1 MRQLYQQQRLRL
13 AGLGHMTLIPQCIE
27 KSHIKKI
34 AKFRSG
40 YNGVKDLPPYRHL
53 KVTDIQRAQD
63 AMFTHKDLRATS
75 ENSKTSEGND
85 SPISDPDS
93 DSTESDVENTLTEL
107 TTWRDQNKSSH
118 SGHRKSVV
126 SQNRTPLPKCILC
139 NSNIRYRSRRGEHN
153 RVYLPQIMASS
164 GKGSETPP
172 KHSARKTNILA
183 NTGPP

>member
-1 MRQLYQQQRLRL
+1 
-13 AGLGHMTLIPQCIE
+13 MTLIPQCIE

-118 SGHRKSVV
+118 SGHRKSIV
-126 SQNRTPLPKCILC
+126 SQNWTPLPKCISPH
-139 NSNIRYRSRRGEHN
+139 SNTSIQYRSRRLMELQKSGKHN

-164 GKGSETPP
+164 GKGSETPL
-172 KHSARKTNILA
+172 KYSARKTNIP
-183 NTGPP
+183 THTR